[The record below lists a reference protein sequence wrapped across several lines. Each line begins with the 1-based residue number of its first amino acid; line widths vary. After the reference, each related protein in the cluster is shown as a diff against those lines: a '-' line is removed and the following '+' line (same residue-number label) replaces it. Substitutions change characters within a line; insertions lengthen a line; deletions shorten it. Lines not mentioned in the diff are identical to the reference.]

1 MVLRIPETGLQLE
14 SSAKAADTL
23 PLQAFAITLS
33 DNVIEDLIQCVQ
45 NGDDIRLS
53 LGNVPVS
60 DLNFIPGS
68 LVGSEGNAVDRLLFC
83 LQDNRRH

>member
-14 SSAKAADTL
+14 SSAKSADAL

-33 DNVIEDLIQCVQ
+33 DNLIEDLIRCSQ
-45 NGDDIRLS
+45 NGEDIKLS

-60 DLNFIPGS
+60 RYS
-68 LVGSEGNAVDRLLFC
+68 LSYPR
-83 LQDNRRH
+83 